1 MFDAERILETPQE
14 WDNCFK
20 EACESYIATSEGALP
35 PAKPRRKREGS
46 LSNNENV
53 RPSINTEI
61 GDNKNSPHRE
71 TTGSR
76 NAIYSDHSLINAR
89 DKIYSTP
96 LAPPTY
102 ATKPNLPN
110 NGVSNDWN
118 NFYSPRTNL
127 NQPGTSYITSNVAHT
142 VDYYPSRSNQASIAD
157 YNRSYDSMQQHA
169 APSNQQKSRH
179 IEYSGHADYRP
190 RHYDV
195 ERMSHDRYHNSFNN
209 SFWRPRSFSS
219 APSPPSYSPSSS
231 MHNAPIGYRSVGHR
245 PRNNWM
251 FQEPPLP
258 LVQNPNIRNSNSA
271 SLADFS
277 EDRRNLMG
285 KTELR
290 WENGIKNTTM
300 KSTTTKADVKNS
312 ITDNGAIPEIAPLK
326 LNPNDFILTESEK
339 DQAKERFF
347 NKEKPPQIN
356 PTGLE
361 NTALVALAE
370 KASLEVSE
378 IAPLKLN
385 PNEFIL
391 TETEKNQA
399 IVHKENIPHIS
410 PHVLEKN
417 SLVNLGERAC
427 VETGDAQDVKSVS
440 GNEISQPLYVKLDN
454 EQITGS
460 SIAQDGIQENAG
472 DSFLNVAAL
481 ETQFINEKIMQQR
494 EIHLLQLEKIAAEAK
509 IAQINAREAFATSK
523 RRLIA
528 QGYSP
533 DEAED
538 VLSNDTKRRRVNEYE
553 EEKRSVSV
561 KADSN
566 QGNH

>member
-1 MFDAERILETPQE
+1 M
-14 WDNCFK
+14 
-20 EACESYIATSEGALP
+20 
-35 PAKPRRKREGS
+35 
-46 LSNNENV
+46 
-53 RPSINTEI
+53 
-61 GDNKNSPHRE
+61 
-71 TTGSR
+71 
-76 NAIYSDHSLINAR
+76 
-89 DKIYSTP
+89 
-96 LAPPTY
+96 
-102 ATKPNLPN
+102 
-110 NGVSNDWN
+110 
-118 NFYSPRTNL
+118 
-127 NQPGTSYITSNVAHT
+127 
-142 VDYYPSRSNQASIAD
+142 
-157 YNRSYDSMQQHA
+157 
-169 APSNQQKSRH
+169 
-179 IEYSGHADYRP
+179 
-190 RHYDV
+190 
-195 ERMSHDRYHNSFNN
+195 
-209 SFWRPRSFSS
+209 
-219 APSPPSYSPSSS
+219 
-231 MHNAPIGYRSVGHR
+231 
-245 PRNNWM
+245 
-251 FQEPPLP
+251 
-258 LVQNPNIRNSNSA
+258 
-271 SLADFS
+271 
-277 EDRRNLMG
+277 
-285 KTELR
+285 